1 MQADSLMD
9 DALAGSDDWPAQAVA
24 VGVVDSTAHHIAHGT
39 IGERFEWA
47 SVTKLLTAT
56 ATLVAIE
63 ERTVD
68 LDDELGPPGATLRH
82 LLAHASGLS
91 TDSHEALAPPGT
103 RRIYSNTGFEL
114 VADHVS
120 RRAEMTFVEY
130 LNQAV
135 LDPLGMTS
143 TSLDGSPAWGARGPL
158 LDLLR
163 LGAELLTPT
172 IVSPT
177 TLGRATTVALPGL
190 AGVLPGF
197 GEQVPNDWGLG
208 FELRDGKSPH
218 WTGRMNSPQTFGH
231 FGRAGGFL
239 WVDPVAQLACACLTN
254 RSFGPWAARAWPVLG
269 DAVLRARRLDWP
281 PIA

>member
-1 MQADSLMD
+1 MQVDSPMD
-9 DALAGSDDWPAQAVA
+9 EALAGSDEWPATAVA
-24 VGVVDSTAHHIAHGT
+24 VGVVDSTAHQIARGT
-39 IGERFEWA
+39 IGERLEWA

-91 TDSHEALAPPGT
+91 TDGHDVLAAPGT
-103 RRIYSNTGFEL
+103 RRIYSNTAFEL

-120 RRAEMTFVEY
+120 RLAEMPFVEY
-130 LNQAV
+130 LSQAV
-135 LDPLGMTS
+135 LDPLGMSS

-158 LDLLR
+158 IDLLK

-172 IVSPT
+172 ILSPT
-177 TLGRATTVALPGL
+177 MLRTATTVALPGL

-208 FELRDGKSPH
+208 FELRGDKSPH
-218 WTGRMNSPQTFGH
+218 WTGRTNSPRTFGH

-269 DAVLRARRLDWP
+269 DAVLHARRLQSP